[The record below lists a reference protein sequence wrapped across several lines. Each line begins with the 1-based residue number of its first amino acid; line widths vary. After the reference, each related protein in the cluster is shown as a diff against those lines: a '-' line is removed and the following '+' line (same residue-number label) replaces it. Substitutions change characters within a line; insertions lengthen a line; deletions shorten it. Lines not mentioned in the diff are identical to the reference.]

1 MYYELLFSILLVNR
15 DVGETIEN
23 VWLQVK
29 SAIVSKMQEKD
40 QILTAESE
48 NTLKDQIISLSNKEA
63 PVRKLMWRRLIAYVR
78 LVKTNKTLPP
88 VPPGYNDISD
98 ELQTLANTFKRLTV
112 YNYSVFGEHCEKI
125 LDEIS
130 KPITKVADTTSP
142 SDSTGNSTENA

>member
-1 MYYELLFSILLVNR
+1 MLITNGR
-15 DVGETIEN
+15 DISETIEN

-29 SAIVSKMQEKD
+29 SVMVSKMQEKE
-40 QILTAESE
+40 QVLSLESE
-48 NTLKDQIISLSNKEA
+48 STLKDQILSLGNKES

-78 LVKTNKTLPP
+78 LVKTNKALPP

-130 KPITKVADTTSP
+130 KPAASE
-142 SDSTGNSTENA
+142 TETAEKCNKNA

>member
-1 MYYELLFSILLVNR
+1 
-15 DVGETIEN
+15 
-23 VWLQVK
+23 
-29 SAIVSKMQEKD
+29 MQEKD
-40 QILTAESE
+40 QVLTAESE

-63 PVRKLMWRRLIAYVR
+63 PVRKLMWRRLVAYIR

-125 LDEIS
+125 LDELS
-130 KPITKVADTTSP
+130 KPSTSLTETTSTND
-142 SDSTGNSTENA
+142 SKEDSNDST

>member
-1 MYYELLFSILLVNR
+1 MILKMFFYRR
-15 DVGETIEN
+15 DVVETIEN

-29 SAIVSKMQEKD
+29 TVIVSKMQEKD

-48 NTLKDQIISLSNKEA
+48 NTLKEQILSLSKKEA

-125 LDEIS
+125 LDELS
-130 KPITKVADTTSP
+130 KPSTLTEEAAAS
-142 SDSTGNSTENA
+142 SSNDSST